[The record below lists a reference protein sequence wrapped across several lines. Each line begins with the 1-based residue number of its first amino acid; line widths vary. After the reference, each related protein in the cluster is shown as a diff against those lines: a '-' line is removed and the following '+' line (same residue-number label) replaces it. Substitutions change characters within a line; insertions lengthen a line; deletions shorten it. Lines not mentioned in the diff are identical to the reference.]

1 MEKTI
6 LTQLLSNKPQETKS
20 QLTNA
25 FAPVRGNFEFAVSV
39 DMSKTKQHMDEAN
52 RKGFG
57 PVWCNSDSKTAILY
71 SFGLVDPAGFADM
84 MTWLETIRVLGD
96 VALVHFAGADGD
108 KIVEIA

>member
-25 FAPVRGNFEFAVSV
+25 FARVQGNLEFAVSV
-39 DMSKTKQHMDEAN
+39 ETSRTKQHMDEAN

-57 PVWCNSDSKTAILY
+57 PVWCNSDARSAILY
-71 SFGLVDPAGFADM
+71 SFGLVDQAGFADVLK
-84 MTWLETIRVLGD
+84 WLGAIRVTGD